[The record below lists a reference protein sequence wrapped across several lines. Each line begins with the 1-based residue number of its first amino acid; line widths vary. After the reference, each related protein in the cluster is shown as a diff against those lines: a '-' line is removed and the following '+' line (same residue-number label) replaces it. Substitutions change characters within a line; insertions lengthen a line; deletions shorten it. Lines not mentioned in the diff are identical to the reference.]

1 MKKALLLYFTLW
13 IGLSSCVTKKK
24 YLELANDK
32 TTMESFYL
40 DSVASL
46 RNDVQLC
53 EQRVQAL
60 DLNLAERKGE
70 NNILEKLRGELQ
82 DQINELELEIELK
95 SNQSVSSQKS
105 TRQKINE
112 KEKEIK
118 ALKAQLASVD
128 AIIQKY
134 KNRLLAFVGDAS
146 MAFQGF
152 SDKLVSVSSRNDKA
166 VVVFSANSLLFKRAT
181 STSLSDRGK
190 STVQKI
196 SDIIKQ
202 YPDLEIYVIGHT
214 DNRKPAK
221 SYKDNWYFSTL
232 RAVTVVR
239 EMTQKNDVNNNQ
251 VYAVGKAEF
260 APIASNETSDGRAQ
274 NHRIEIVA
282 VPLSRSMIR
291 DIQNGLR
298 NLARSK

>member
-1 MKKALLLYFTLW
+1 MKKVILLSFVLW
-13 IGLSSCVTKKK
+13 FGLSACVTKKK
-24 YLELANDK
+24 YLALSTDK
-32 TTMESFYL
+32 TRMESFYL
-40 DSVASL
+40 DSISAL
-46 RNDVQLC
+46 RNDIGLC
-53 EQRVQAL
+53 EDREKAL
-60 DLNLAERKGE
+60 NLDLAERKGE

-105 TRQKINE
+105 TRQRISE
-112 KEKEIK
+112 KESEIK
-118 ALKAQLASVD
+118 ALKAQLASVNTV
-128 AIIQKY
+128 IQKY
-134 KNRLLAFVGDAS
+134 KDRLSAFIGDAS
-146 MAFQGF
+146 MAFQGY
-152 SDKLVSVSSRNDKA
+152 SDKMVEVSSRNDKA
-166 VVVFSANSLLFKRAT
+166 VVVLSANSLLFKRAT

-214 DNRKPAK
+214 DNRQPAK

-239 EMTQKNDVNNNQ
+239 EMTQNNDVNNNQ

-260 APIASNETSDGRAQ
+260 APIASNETSDGRAR

-291 DIQNGLR
+291 DIQKIT
-298 NLARSK
+298 AVE

>member
-1 MKKALLLYFTLW
+1 MKKALLLSLVLW
-13 IGLSSCVTKKK
+13 LGFSSCVTKKK
-24 YLELANDK
+24 YLQLADDK
-32 TTMESFYL
+32 MTLESFYL

-46 RNDVQLC
+46 RNDIGLC
-53 EQRVQAL
+53 EGRENAL
-60 DLNLAERKGE
+60 KLDLAERKGE

-82 DQINELELEIELK
+82 DQIDDLELEVELK
-95 SNQSVSSQKS
+95 SNQTVSSQKS
-105 TRQKINE
+105 TRQKLADRDKKIS
-112 KEKEIK
+112 

-128 AIIQKY
+128 GVIQKY
-134 KNRLLAFVGDAS
+134 RDRLSAFIGDVS
-146 MAFQGF
+146 MAFQGY
-152 SDKLVSVSSRNDKA
+152 SDNMVSVSSRNDKA
-166 VVVFSANSLLFKRAT
+166 VVVLSANSLLFKRAT
-181 STSLSDRGK
+181 STSLSDRGM
-190 STVQKI
+190 STVQKM
-196 SDIIKQ
+196 SDIIKH

-251 VYAVGKAEF
+251 LYAVGKAEY

-291 DIQNGLR
+291 DIQKITKIVDN
-298 NLARSK
+298 

>member
-1 MKKALLLYFTLW
+1 MKKALLFSFVLW
-13 IGLSSCVTKKK
+13 LGFSSCVTKKK
-24 YLELANDK
+24 YVQLANEK
-32 TTMESFYL
+32 ITMEAFYL

-46 RNDVQLC
+46 RNDLGYC
-53 EQRVQAL
+53 EEREDAL
-60 DLNLAERKGE
+60 SLNLAERKGE

-82 DQINELELEIELK
+82 DQIDELALEIELK
-95 SNQSVSSQKS
+95 SNQSASSQKS
-105 TRQKINE
+105 TRQKIRD
-112 KEKEIK
+112 KENEIK
-118 ALKAQLASVD
+118 ALKAQLANVD
-128 AIIQKY
+128 AVIQKY
-134 KNRLLAFVGDAS
+134 RDRLLAFVGDAS
-146 MAFQGF
+146 MAFQGY
-152 SDKLVSVSSRNDKA
+152 SDNMVNVSSRDDKS
-166 VVVFSANSLLFKRAT
+166 VVVLSANSLLFKRAT

-214 DNRKPAK
+214 DNRNPAK

-239 EMTQKNDVNNNQ
+239 EMTQNHDVNNNQ
-251 VYAVGKAEF
+251 VYAVGKAEY

-282 VPLSRSMIR
+282 KPLSRSMIR
-291 DIQNGLR
+291 DIQKITNR
-298 NLARSK
+298 

>member
-1 MKKALLLYFTLW
+1 MKKVILLSFVLW
-13 IGLSSCVTKKK
+13 FGLSACVTKKK
-24 YLELANDK
+24 YLALSTDK
-32 TTMESFYL
+32 TRMESFYL
-40 DSVASL
+40 DSISAL
-46 RNDVQLC
+46 RNDIGLC
-53 EQRVQAL
+53 EDREKAL
-60 DLNLAERKGE
+60 NLDLAERKGE

-105 TRQKINE
+105 TRQRISE
-112 KEKEIK
+112 KESEIK
-118 ALKAQLASVD
+118 ALKAQLASVNTV
-128 AIIQKY
+128 IQKY
-134 KNRLLAFVGDAS
+134 KDRLSAFIGDAS
-146 MAFQGF
+146 MAFQGY
-152 SDKLVSVSSRNDKA
+152 SDKMVEVSSRNDKA
-166 VVVFSANSLLFKRAT
+166 VVVLSANSLLFKRAT

-190 STVQKI
+190 STVQKM

-214 DNRKPAK
+214 DNRQPAK

-239 EMTQKNDVNNNQ
+239 EMTQNNDVNNNQ

-260 APIASNETSDGRAQ
+260 APIASNETSDGRAR

-291 DIQNGLR
+291 DIQKIT
-298 NLARSK
+298 AVE

>member
-1 MKKALLLYFTLW
+1 MKQALLLSFVLW
-13 IGLSSCVTKKK
+13 LGFSSCVTKKK
-24 YLELANDK
+24 YLELSNDK
-32 TTMESFYL
+32 TNMESFYL
-40 DSVASL
+40 DSVVAL
-46 RNDVQLC
+46 HNDIELC
-53 EQRVQAL
+53 KEREHAL
-60 DLNLAERKGE
+60 NLDLAERKGE

-82 DQINELELEIELK
+82 DQIDELELEIELK
-95 SNQSVSSQKS
+95 SNQSVSSKKS
-105 TRQKINE
+105 TRQRIQE
-112 KEKEIK
+112 KENEIK
-118 ALKAQLASVD
+118 ALKSQLASVD
-128 AIIQKY
+128 AVIQKY
-134 KNRLLAFVGDAS
+134 KNRLAAFVGDAS
-146 MAFQGF
+146 MAFQGY
-152 SDKLVSVSSRNDKA
+152 SDKMVQVSSRDDKA
-166 VVVFSANSLLFKRAT
+166 VVVLSANSLLFKRAT
-181 STSLSDRGK
+181 STSLSDRGM

-291 DIQNGLR
+291 DIQKITKV
-298 NLARSK
+298 AQ